1 MKFRFDA
8 AESDQLPSRDRRSG
22 DVPSRFT
29 NYFKRT
35 TRTVL
40 ISAIKKNGFRI
51 GSEYPIRLKLH
62 FCRIRM
68 RGKHAMSQSV
78 AWKRE
83 FPHFFTNNPRNHF
96 DNQKIRE
103 RAGIT
108 GILSRRRYR

>member
-40 ISAIKKNGFRI
+40 ISAIKKMDFVLEVNTQFYSNYI
-51 GSEYPIRLKLH
+51 
-62 FCRIRM
+62 F
-68 RGKHAMSQSV
+68 A
-78 AWKRE
+78 E
-83 FPHFFTNNPRNHF
+83 FACA
-96 DNQKIRE
+96 
-103 RAGIT
+103 AGMQ
-108 GILSRRRYR
+108 